1 MTPEHPLTNEK
12 ALSLF
17 SFEQFADESPPITVE
32 DTMRT
37 AADWQL
43 EQVMNWLDK
52 HLTNYL
58 DPDYLGS
65 CESIPDLE
73 DDLKKAMRPTGDL
86 KALAGTGREGA
97 LNALDRLYEENDE
110 GLRRLAQEDN

>member
-1 MTPEHPLTNEK
+1 MTHPLTEEICDQIHGNEPGY
-12 ALSLF
+12 SNPY
-17 SFEQFADESPPITVE
+17 DE
-32 DTMRT
+32 DDMRS

-73 DDLKKAMRPTGDL
+73 DDLKKAMRP
-86 KALAGTGREGA
+86 
-97 LNALDRLYEENDE
+97 
-110 GLRRLAQEDN
+110 AQEDN